1 MKYLIGAALL
11 SVWAVTSKAEDID
24 PLAEYRWANR
34 VLIAFANDERNPYA
48 HSLERALAAARCE
61 LVDRDMVTGWILL
74 KGNSRIGEA
83 TSSNEID
90 GLLRS
95 GLGIRTGLPSAAGR
109 GRMPNSRR
117 LLVSRAF
124 ACALAAASSV
134 SDSYSPVSILLV
146 RSGCHC
152 VELEAASG

>member
-95 GLGIRTGLPSAAGR
+95 GLGIRPGEFAVLLIGKDGGVKARYDSVPDLSEIFALVDGMPMRRAELRTRPSVC
-109 GRMPNSRR
+109 PS
-117 LLVSRAF
+117 
-124 ACALAAASSV
+124 
-134 SDSYSPVSILLV
+134 
-146 RSGCHC
+146 
-152 VELEAASG
+152 